1 MALPRRYGRR
11 RRKAAVPLQTGLVL
25 FACAMLTFV
34 AFLNTWNSPPAEGD
48 EPARLLDFRLG
59 SRVLSEDAGSGTS
72 LRWDNPFTS
81 EQMRHGAVILHIL
94 LLLYMFTGLAIVCDD
109 YFCAALDEIC
119 IKLQISD
126 DVAGATFMAAGGSAP
141 EFFTSLLGV
150 FFFQS
155 DVGFGTIVGSAV
167 FNVLFVI
174 GLCAYFSGFD
184 TLPLTWYPLAR
195 DSSYYLVCLAALLGL
210 SYDREITW
218 YDALI
223 LCLLYAGYVVIM
235 YFDPKIR
242 RWCLKNL
249 DRSSHHPN
257 HSRPSATAQIAP
269 DPEFGEETAGANGHS
284 TSDAVEKFNPAPA
297 SEPFDSANS
306 LPAQQGKEAVS
317 GSCTNGTAGGKP
329 LEEDDD
335 DDVHDGPPQW
345 PDTTK
350 ARIIYLINAP
360 LNWSFYLTIPDCRVE
375 RKKHYYM
382 LTFTLAVLWIGAL
395 SYVMIVMAEDI
406 GVTLGLP
413 DNVMG
418 VTILA
423 IGTSVPDAVSSLLVA
438 RDGHGDMALSSS
450 IGSNIF
456 DVTFGLPV
464 PWFIYTALYRSGEVI
479 SIEAKGMSIQVGTL
493 MFMVFAVVISVHC
506 FGWKISRPLGIF
518 YFALYFIF
526 VTEALLISQC
536 VISGIEGC

>member
-1 MALPRRYGRR
+1 
-11 RRKAAVPLQTGLVL
+11 
-25 FACAMLTFV
+25 MLTFV

-249 DRSSHHPN
+249 DRSSHHARVTPGGTSTRTDLEKN
-257 HSRPSATAQIAP
+257 SDSLAVDPSK
-269 DPEFGEETAGANGHS
+269 DPVEPGEAEK
-284 TSDAVEKFNPAPA
+284 AVVE
-297 SEPFDSANS
+297 
-306 LPAQQGKEAVS
+306 Q
-317 GSCTNGTAGGKP
+317 
-329 LEEDDD
+329 EED